1 MGNYLAEPKK
11 DKDTATGSGPGVTW
25 GSTGMQG
32 WRVTMED
39 AHVTLSD
46 LGSSLSGVGMYAV
59 FDGHG
64 GREVAAFCEHHMPS
78 ELLTLARQ
86 SQDLFAALRAVFPRI
101 DDMLRQHEY
110 HQELLS
116 YRNQQEGPSVPP
128 EVPVEDLQNSIKD
141 DMAVARTRGALTKED
156 AEGILMKMM
165 MLQRMNGGQSV
176 DPAHSVG
183 CAAVVVMV
191 TPNKVICAN
200 AGDSRAVLCRRGRA
214 IALSIDHKPNL
225 ETETRRIEAA
235 GGTVQAMRRGNFTTY
250 RVNGNLSLS
259 RAIGDLQYKTHRQL
273 PPEKQMVTAVPEIVQ
288 HPRHPDDE
296 FVVIAC
302 DGIWDVKTSAEVCNF
317 LRRRLLRQMSLS
329 MAMEQLL
336 DACCTTDPKRSMG
349 LGADNMTLIVV
360 VFNQWELDGARPSGW
375 SSCTCTVT

>member
-1 MGNYLAEPKK
+1 
-11 DKDTATGSGPGVTW
+11 
-25 GSTGMQG
+25 
-32 WRVTMED
+32 MED
-39 AHVTLSD
+39 AHVTLPD
-46 LGSSLSGVGMYAV
+46 LGSYLSGIGMYAV

-64 GREVAAFCEHHMPS
+64 GREVAAFCEKHMPR
-78 ELLTLARQ
+78 ELLTLAQQ

-110 HQELLS
+110 HEELLS
-116 YRNQQEGPSVPP
+116 YRNQDSEGPGAPQ
-128 EVPVEDLQNSIKD
+128 VPVEDLQNSIKD

-165 MLQRMNGGQSV
+165 MLQRMNATQST
-176 DPAHSVG
+176 DLANGVG
-183 CAAVVVMV
+183 CAAVVVLV
-191 TPNKVICAN
+191 TPNKIICAN
-200 AGDSRAVLCRRGRA
+200 AGDSRAVLCRKGRP

-235 GGTVQAMRRGNFTTY
+235 GGTVQTVRRGNFTTY

-259 RAIGDLQYKTHRQL
+259 RAIGDLQYKCHRQL

-288 HPRHPDDE
+288 HPRHADDE

-302 DGIWDVKTSAEVCNF
+302 DGIWDVKSSAEVCNF
-317 LRRRLLRQMSLS
+317 LRKRLMRQMSLEL
-329 MAMEQLL
+329 AMEQLL
-336 DACCTTDPKRSMG
+336 EACCTSDPKRSMG

-360 VFNQWELDGARPSGW
+360 VFNQWDPDGKASPSW
-375 SSCTCTVT
+375 TSCACTVT